1 MSTVPEAQASDGARW
16 TAGDVPRLD
25 GRVAV
30 VTGANSGIGFEAALV
45 LAQHG
50 AQLVLACRSTER
62 AQDAAQRIS
71 ESGDGVAAPEV
82 LELDLGSL
90 ASIRRAAQYLRERHP
105 RIDLLINNAGVMNIP
120 RGTTEDGFETQFGVN
135 HLGHFALTGLLL
147 PQLTSVPG
155 SRIVNVSSLNHTRGR
170 IDFDDLAYEHRY
182 KRNGAYSRSKLAN
195 LLFTFELQRR
205 LEAAGAPT
213 VALAAHPGFS
223 KTELFRHEPPAS
235 MVLTRVVGPFL
246 WQSAAMG
253 ALPTLRA
260 ATDPEAVGGTY
271 YGPGGGREMK
281 GYPVVVQARETA
293 HDRAV
298 QERLWTE
305 SEEMTGVVFP
315 WT

>member
-1 MSTVPEAQASDGARW
+1 MSTVPEEKAPGGAHW
-16 TAGDVPRLD
+16 TVGDIPPLD

-30 VTGANSGIGFEAALV
+30 VTGANSGIGFETALV
-45 LAQHG
+45 LAQRG

-62 AQDAAQRIS
+62 ARDAAQRIS
-71 ESGDGVAAPEV
+71 ASGDGLAAPEV

-90 ASIRRAAQYLRERHP
+90 ASIGRAAQHLREQHP

-120 RGTTEDGFETQFGVN
+120 RGTTEDGFETQLGVN

-155 SRIVNVSSLNHTRGR
+155 SRIVNVSSLNHTRGQ
-170 IDFDDLAYEHRY
+170 IDFDDLAYAHGY
-182 KRNGAYSRSKLAN
+182 KPNGAYSRSKLAN

-205 LEAAGAPT
+205 LEAADAPT
-213 VALAAHPGFS
+213 AALAAHPGFS
-223 KTELFRHEPPAS
+223 KTELFRHESAAS
-235 MVLTRVVGPFL
+235 VLFMRLLGPFL
-246 WQSAAMG
+246 MQSATMG

-260 ATDPEAVGGTY
+260 ATDPRAVGGSY
-271 YGPGGGREMK
+271 YGPGGSKELK

-298 QERLWTE
+298 QQRLWTE
-305 SEEMTGVVFP
+305 SEELTGVAFP
-315 WT
+315 C